1 MVSVFIVSSTFEWSS
16 VMYNVLS
23 TRGVD
28 LAYKQLQNSIENP
41 YAAIF
46 FILIVIVGNF
56 FLMNLFI
63 GVIITQYNREKEL
76 AGKDFM
82 LTEEQK
88 KWVKDRIMILQT

>member
-1 MVSVFIVSSTFEWSS
+1 MVSIFIVSSTFEWST
-16 VMYNVLS
+16 VMYNVIS
-23 TRGVD
+23 FRGVD
-28 LAYKQLQNSIENP
+28 LTYNQSHNTIVNP

-46 FILIVIVGNF
+46 FIIIVIVGNF

-76 AGKDFM
+76 VGKDFM

-88 KWVKDRIMILQT
+88 KWVKDRIMIL